1 MKAEEIEFVKFLNDN
16 RTNKLLIPIY
26 QRAYEWT
33 TGKEVSQL
41 WEDINNIELNKD
53 ISTHF
58 LNSIVYIK
66 DESIKDSI
74 NIIDGQQRIT
84 TISLLFIAIRDSLK
98 NLQKDSKKLS
108 LSENDLADIKIEI
121 EKISENFLERKWQ
134 KFENRIRLS
143 LSNKNNDFNIYKNLL
158 FRDILNK
165 TRVDD
170 ISKNKFIDKHNV
182 FLKGKKS
189 NLISTYDY
197 FQSKPLL
204 KNYSFLELKEL
215 LEKLE
220 KVMIV
225 QVTLELGKDSPQII
239 FSSLNGGGLKLKD
252 TDLIKNSLFM
262 KVEDRAK
269 QEELHSELWEKLEI
283 MPFKKSSSSDKVFA
297 VFLQHFFTMQLGRVV
312 TSGNL
317 YDEFNRYVKS
327 IKKENSYETVKSIL
341 TEMLIF
347 KDIFLELQ
355 NRELF
360 QDSILQH
367 FGIEA
372 YYPFLMKL
380 KFAQSPFVTK
390 ISKIIE
396 SYYLR
401 RFICS
406 LPAGATK
413 NVFAQACK
421 EIPVDE
427 NIEKSFNNLLK
438 TKEKKPRFPSQ
449 SEFQDSL
456 KNRPLYQDSPKFLK
470 ATLFAIELSV
480 NPEFD
485 VDFDDLTVEHILPQD
500 EFKNLLPVWREN
512 FSLDEYE
519 NLVHT
524 IGNCTLLIREENS
537 SIGSSSFISKKPI
550 YSHTGFYLNEKVSEF
565 DNWTKDS
572 ISGYADEVIKLALK
586 RWENL

>member
-269 QEELHSELWEKLEI
+269 QEELHTELL
-283 MPFKKSSSSDKVFA
+283 
-297 VFLQHFFTMQLGRVV
+297 
-312 TSGNL
+312 
-317 YDEFNRYVKS
+317 
-327 IKKENSYETVKSIL
+327 
-341 TEMLIF
+341 
-347 KDIFLELQ
+347 
-355 NRELF
+355 
-360 QDSILQH
+360 
-367 FGIEA
+367 
-372 YYPFLMKL
+372 
-380 KFAQSPFVTK
+380 
-390 ISKIIE
+390 
-396 SYYLR
+396 
-401 RFICS
+401 
-406 LPAGATK
+406 
-413 NVFAQACK
+413 
-421 EIPVDE
+421 E
-427 NIEKSFNNLLK
+427 NIKS
-438 TKEKKPRFPSQ
+438 
-449 SEFQDSL
+449 
-456 KNRPLYQDSPKFLK
+456 
-470 ATLFAIELSV
+470 A
-480 NPEFD
+480 
-485 VDFDDLTVEHILPQD
+485 
-500 EFKNLLPVWREN
+500 
-512 FSLDEYE
+512 
-519 NLVHT
+519 
-524 IGNCTLLIREENS
+524 
-537 SIGSSSFISKKPI
+537 
-550 YSHTGFYLNEKVSEF
+550 
-565 DNWTKDS
+565 
-572 ISGYADEVIKLALK
+572 
-586 RWENL
+586 